1 MREGSFDVAEIPL
14 KTWPESFE
22 AVVQGRK
29 THEWRK
35 DDRVPPFAIG
45 DVLMLREFFPC
56 ELCKGT
62 GRARCGAAEV
72 CCPEPHGKFSGRE
85 HKVYVNFITR
95 GEFGVPDGWIC
106 MSIGRDYIP
115 PPARDPRAD
124 PKPGDRVQSVG
135 GRETCYVLE
144 VFWDPRISPRGLAA
158 QAARDLTNCRA
169 AGVECRARRKE
180 GAVPKSDMSDACVG
194 PGCFNSATVMIV
206 PHGKWKNI
214 KPKLAC
220 QKCAPGMAAAYKTEP
235 SAAVAGWAD
244 VHRLTRGASSS
255 VGK

>member
-1 MREGSFDVAEIPL
+1 MAEIPL

-144 VFWDPRISPRGLAA
+144 VFSDPRRCEEDLGPPPHVHSRMDGPLGRRHATMSLETWRKWSGAGIPGSLLAGL
-158 QAARDLTNCRA
+158 QLRPLGT
-169 AGVECRARRKE
+169 
-180 GAVPKSDMSDACVG
+180 
-194 PGCFNSATVMIV
+194 
-206 PHGKWKNI
+206 
-214 KPKLAC
+214 
-220 QKCAPGMAAAYKTEP
+220 
-235 SAAVAGWAD
+235 
-244 VHRLTRGASSS
+244 
-255 VGK
+255 